1 MYTEKE
7 KKEIEFLL
15 KQYVQG
21 NDHVYEAILQ
31 KTSAKVRCVIDY
43 MGIEENYVSIVMDS
57 THNFVKENLA
67 SVQDLSKFCDWL
79 TAVAAIQAY
88 YTLIS
93 YGLETQDADCRES
106 NSYQNIKQRIDDDI
120 ELTKMLAIPEKSDF
134 IWDKCKTMPAVARVT
149 YLLYF
154 VAEMSIDEISSTMNC
169 SSDVVKERVNYIVAT
184 LKNDSTDYVRQES
197 EGKKTKNK
205 KTITIVLIILLVM
218 FILDLVLFFVIMGQK
233 KDKAGSGG
241 KGEARETNVAAE
253 CETETDATGLDT
265 TSTSNS
271 FDESI
276 YTDKYEKW
284 KSIYESESMPESL
297 GQKYNE
303 ELTAFQQ
310 AISDKDEQGCIGCDE
325 KLEVVYQEI
334 KEYKLSQARLK
345 YIYMIALCKMCY
357 FSSEGQVFP
366 DGTPVGDSF
375 DLKGFR
381 DDFVKVYDFDCDENL
396 ELLIN
401 IDFGANGKP
410 GIKQLIYEYD
420 LENECWIKQFERGGA
435 INHMFLYENGK
446 IWYGSSKSTLEENEW
461 IGDIYEFNPTLNIY
475 EVKQQILR
483 KNGDSFYLIDSEGV
497 ILQDN
502 LSYDDIEIMINDS
515 IGVKLDVDEICVTDY
530 VNTDYREKYLQMLWE
545 QNGLNDSS
553 DFDLGKEFISVYG
566 DGTALFSTI
575 EKNVAGNVT
584 EDGLKKYF
592 KDETGS
598 IVLTWDSEWWW
609 YNTTSENFPG
619 SICGIKVGMNYEE
632 AKQILHQ
639 HGFEWY
645 KTEDVTHYYVTD
657 DAVGGYWIDIQLT
670 NDNRVNFISVSRPQ

>member
-21 NDHVYEAILQ
+21 NAHVYESILQ

-93 YGLETQDADCRES
+93 YGLETLDADCRES
-106 NSYQNIKQRIDDDI
+106 NGYQNIKQRIDDDI

-241 KGEARETNVAAE
+241 KGEASETDVTAE
-253 CETETDATGLDT
+253 CETETDATALDT

-310 AISDKDEQGCIGCDE
+310 AISAKDEQGCIGCDE
-325 KLEVVYQEI
+325 KLDALYSEV
-334 KEYKLSQARLK
+334 KSKKLNDAYMR
-345 YIYMIALCKMCY
+345 YMYDTGIYLLRY
-357 FSSEGQVFP
+357 PVGDEWTLP
-366 DGTPVGDSF
+366 DGTVLTDEYI
-375 DLKGFR
+375 LKYL
-381 DDFVKVYDFDCDENL
+381 DTESYS
-396 ELLIN
+396 I
-401 IDFGANGKP
+401 
-410 GIKQLIYEYD
+410 YD
-420 LENECWIKQFERGGA
+420 L
-435 INHMFLYENGK
+435 
-446 IWYGSSKSTLEENEW
+446 TLMGNW
-461 IGDIYEFNPTLNIY
+461 
-475 EVKQQILR
+475 
-483 KNGDSFYLIDSEGV
+483 S
-497 ILQDN
+497 
-502 LSYDDIEIMINDS
+502 
-515 IGVKLDVDEICVTDY
+515 CV
-530 VNTDYREKYLQMLWE
+530 
-545 QNGLNDSS
+545 
-553 DFDLGKEFISVYG
+553 
-566 DGTALFSTI
+566 
-575 EKNVAGNVT
+575 
-584 EDGLKKYF
+584 
-592 KDETGS
+592 
-598 IVLTWDSEWWW
+598 
-609 YNTTSENFPG
+609 
-619 SICGIKVGMNYEE
+619 
-632 AKQILHQ
+632 
-639 HGFEWY
+639 
-645 KTEDVTHYYVTD
+645 
-657 DAVGGYWIDIQLT
+657 
-670 NDNRVNFISVSRPQ
+670 

>member
-21 NDHVYEAILQ
+21 NEHVYESILQ

-93 YGLETQDADCRES
+93 YGLETLDADCRES
-106 NSYQNIKQRIDDDI
+106 NGYQNIKQRIDDDI
-120 ELTKMLAIPEKSDF
+120 ELTKMLAISEKSDF

-241 KGEARETNVAAE
+241 KGEARETDVAAE
-253 CETETDATGLDT
+253 CETETDATVLDT

-271 FDESI
+271 FDENI

-310 AISDKDEQGCIGCDE
+310 AISAKDEQGCIDCDE
-325 KLEVVYQEI
+325 KLDALYSEV
-334 KEYKLSQARLK
+334 KSKKLNDAYMR
-345 YIYMIALCKMCY
+345 YMYDTGIYLLRY
-357 FSSEGQVFP
+357 PVGDEWTLP
-366 DGTPVGDSF
+366 DGTVLTDEYI
-375 DLKGFR
+375 LKYL
-381 DDFVKVYDFDCDENL
+381 DTESYSIYDFDSDGKL
-396 ELLIN
+396 ELCLN
-401 IDFGANGKP
+401 IVLAATSNSTMSHFV
-410 GIKQLIYEYD
+410 YEYNV
-420 LENECWIKQFERGGA
+420 ETKQWIKQFEMMCQDMPILFFDNGTIWYSSSRAEGRADEWLGFIYGLNEETNIYEKIYSVHRRDANTLFYLADKNGDVIYDNLNRSELEEKLLEVVGNPMEIEFCSIMDTPYVEDKLSYYQLLWKYNGVTGSDNPVDLGEIFLCNQGDVDKTLENVKQFNYHVTVEADFNYCYSADVEIIEGNDYGFSIKNTKELSVFGVVPGMTIEEAKKQLELHGISYCGEQGGYVDYVVDKTYGGER
-435 INHMFLYENGK
+435 IRMYVENGK
-446 IWYGSSKSTLEENEW
+446 VIYIYIGTL
-461 IGDIYEFNPTLNIY
+461 T
-475 EVKQQILR
+475 
-483 KNGDSFYLIDSEGV
+483 
-497 ILQDN
+497 
-502 LSYDDIEIMINDS
+502 
-515 IGVKLDVDEICVTDY
+515 
-530 VNTDYREKYLQMLWE
+530 
-545 QNGLNDSS
+545 
-553 DFDLGKEFISVYG
+553 
-566 DGTALFSTI
+566 
-575 EKNVAGNVT
+575 
-584 EDGLKKYF
+584 
-592 KDETGS
+592 
-598 IVLTWDSEWWW
+598 
-609 YNTTSENFPG
+609 
-619 SICGIKVGMNYEE
+619 
-632 AKQILHQ
+632 
-639 HGFEWY
+639 
-645 KTEDVTHYYVTD
+645 
-657 DAVGGYWIDIQLT
+657 
-670 NDNRVNFISVSRPQ
+670 